1 MKFDDVI
8 QVRKSVRRYADKP
21 VEQEKIAK
29 CLEAAQ
35 LAPSWANKQC
45 WHFIVVRDKEIIAKL
60 AKGFNFWAKKA
71 PVMIV
76 ACGDPKR
83 SGTSR
88 GQDYYLVDVAI
99 AMEHLV
105 LAAANLGLGTC
116 WLGFF
121 NEDEVKELLKIPKG
135 IRVVA
140 LTPLGYP
147 HPSEGV
153 WGKIIKM
160 AVSKKRKDLG
170 EIAHDGKWGTP
181 FRGPSK
187 EK

>member
-8 QVRKSVRRYADKP
+8 QVRKSVRRYADRP
-21 VEQEKIAK
+21 VEREKIAK
-29 CLEAAQ
+29 CLEAAR
-35 LAPSWANKQC
+35 LAPSWENKQC
-45 WHFIVVRDKEIIAKL
+45 WHFIVVRDKDVIAKL
-60 AKGFNFWAKKA
+60 AKAFNFWVKSA
-71 PVMIV
+71 PVVIV
-76 ACGDPKR
+76 ACGDPRR
-83 SGTSR
+83 SGTRR

-105 LAAANLGLGTC
+105 LEAANLGLGTC

-121 NEDEVKELLKIPKG
+121 DEKETKELLEIPKE

-153 WGKIIKM
+153 WGKVVKT
-160 AVSKKRKDLG
+160 AVGSKRRKNLG
-170 EIAHDGKWGTP
+170 EIAHDEKWGNP
-181 FRGPSK
+181 F
-187 EK
+187 EKS